1 MPSASTSTGTRNPV
15 GMRAQRGAQ
24 SLLGQQR
31 RVDAAGERAQV
42 LERGAQAVLE
52 LDRQVLDLAGVL
64 AESSSSLSSIA
75 ERDEL
80 LLGAVVQVP
89 LDPVA
94 FLVLGAHQPPPRCR
108 QVVDGGP
115 QLGGQPQV
123 AQN

>member
-1 MPSASTSTGTRNPV
+1 MCP
-15 GMRAQRGAQ
+15 QRGPQ

-31 RVDAAGERAQV
+31 RVDAAGERTQV

-64 AESSSSLSSIA
+64 GGVLQQPEQHA
-75 ERDEL
+75 ERDKL

-94 FLVLGAHQPPPRCR
+94 FLVLGAHEPLTRCR

-115 QLGGQPQV
+115 QLGGEPQV
-123 AQN
+123 AQHQARL